1 MHDTISKSRRIY
13 EEKVKFMLFGAFIF
27 YVIGVVTL
35 IIYNGTN
42 YKVSFYIKPDSLQEQ
57 KLIDYYEK
65 TNYKGNVRYKEY
77 YKQLEDPNYNTLTS
91 YYRK

>member
-13 EEKVKFMLFGAFIF
+13 EEKAKFMLFGAFIF

-65 TNYKGNVRYKEY
+65 TNYKGNIRYKEY
-77 YKQLEDPNYNTLTS
+77 YKQLEDQNYNTLTS

>member
-65 TNYKGNVRYKEY
+65 INYKGNIRYKEY

>member
-65 TNYKGNVRYKEY
+65 TNYKGNISYKEY

>member
-65 TNYKGNVRYKEY
+65 TNYKGNIRYKEY